1 MAKYTKK
8 WEKDFIKKYSQ
19 TIKQLQSL
27 EKEYKEM
34 VDANPDEYINPI
46 FGYGDND
53 IDFGVAYDWDVNHYM
68 RNASENTPE
77 EVSFTFRSEGQASFT
92 FALTDYKSI
101 LSLRDK
107 LIKACDEFERPQEI
121 EKVDFTD
128 PRDCS
133 DEMTDEEWENME
145 LKEFTVQVWR
155 PCTQT
160 WTMTI
165 QARNSCEAELKA
177 QTGEP
182 EEDVRHD
189 ENDELTDY
197 GEETYECI

>member
-8 WEKDFIKKYSQ
+8 WEKDFVKKYIQ
-19 TIKQLQSL
+19 TIKQLESL
-27 EKEYKEM
+27 EKEFKEM
-34 VDANPDEYINPI
+34 DESNPDKYIGSL
-46 FGYGDND
+46 FSFVDSY
-53 IDFGVAYDWDVNHYM
+53 IDFGVASDCDVDHYM
-68 RNASENTPE
+68 KNVSKKTDE
-77 EVSFTFRSEGQASFT
+77 EVSIRFNSNCGGSFS
-92 FALTDYKSI
+92 FAITDYF
-101 LSLRDK
+101 SLLRFRDK
-107 LIKACDEFERPQEI
+107 IIAACDEFERPEKI

-145 LKEFTVQVWR
+145 LNEYTVQVWR

-160 WTMTI
+160 WTMTV
-165 QARNSCEAELKA
+165 QARNSCEAEQKA
-177 QTGEP
+177 MTGEP

-197 GEETYECI
+197 GEQTYECI

>member
-8 WEKDFIKKYSQ
+8 WEKDFIRKYSQ
-19 TIKQLQSL
+19 AIKQIQSL

-34 VDANPDEYINPI
+34 NDANPDEYINPI

-68 RNASENTPE
+68 KNVSENTPE

-107 LIKACDEFERPQEI
+107 LIKVCDEFERPQEI

-145 LKEFTVQVWR
+145 LSEYTVQVWR

-160 WTMTI
+160 WTMTV
-165 QARNSCEAELKA
+165 QARNSCEAEQKA
-177 QTGEP
+177 MTGEP

-197 GEETYECI
+197 GEQTYECI